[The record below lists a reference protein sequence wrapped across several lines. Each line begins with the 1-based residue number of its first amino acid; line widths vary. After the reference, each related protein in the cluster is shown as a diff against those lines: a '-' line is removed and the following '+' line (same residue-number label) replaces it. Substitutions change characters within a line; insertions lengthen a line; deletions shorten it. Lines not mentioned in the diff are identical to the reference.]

1 MQCKNYCV
9 VICVGKTAKSSL
21 IFSYISCCNSIV
33 GCFKHEIALQM
44 AIYRDLCLISKNMGQ
59 LYSLYFQIRKWG
71 FFGAFFSVHVGKISS
86 LVTFSCL
93 LVLLSWENQKYSV
106 LLVGIYILI
115 GMQICLVEMHWK
127 ETDTGFIISVMVKR
141 SSNVE
146 QNQDNSLT
154 RHSIQKRLW
163 EKDMKWSFSVCLLV
177 LWLMKFLWALLQM
190 LASFISGGIASLISL
205 CQHFWMQAWS
215 WSKSSIA
222 SLDLPGS

>member
-1 MQCKNYCV
+1 
-9 VICVGKTAKSSL
+9 
-21 IFSYISCCNSIV
+21 
-33 GCFKHEIALQM
+33 M
-44 AIYRDLCLISKNMGQ
+44 AFYRDLCLISKNMGQ
-59 LYSLYFQIRKWG
+59 LYSLYFKIRKWG
-71 FFGAFFSVHVGKISS
+71 FFGACFSVHGGKIPS

-93 LVLLSWENQKYSV
+93 LVLHNWENHKYRV

-115 GMQICLVEMHWK
+115 GMQICLIEMHWK
-127 ETDTGFIISVMVKR
+127 EPDIGFIISVMVKR

-163 EKDMKWSFSVCLLV
+163 ENDLKWSFSMCLLV
-177 LWLMKFLWALLQM
+177 LWLMKFLWVLLQT
-190 LASFISGGIASLISL
+190 LRSFISGGIASLISL

-222 SLDLPGS
+222 SVDLPGS